1 MTEHTTSDNSE
12 LDNFSPGDTG
22 PGGAGP
28 ESGPPESGPPESGPP
43 GDARAGLPGGEAPAP
58 GGGTAAAERGVGR
71 LKYAGVGPPRAPEPR
86 AKLSGADVT
95 ALGSLEA
102 EILGLLWR
110 IGRPATGM
118 EVMEASLYA
127 RRAQGQE
134 PASFATIATTLR
146 RLAEKGVL
154 LSEKA
159 GRGEK
164 GASRTPVYTP
174 LVGREEMAARIL
186 DNVSRTL
193 LGQPLHGLLPR
204 LLGGLRGDR
213 QGRKTTEDARESEEV
228 RRLLRALEEAAGE
241 RQDNEG
247 PA

>member
-1 MTEHTTSDNSE
+1 MTEHAAPENGPPDDMNPGGSNPGGS
-12 LDNFSPGDTG
+12 NPGD
-22 PGGAGP
+22 PHPAG
-28 ESGPPESGPPESGPP
+28 
-43 GDARAGLPGGEAPAP
+43 
-58 GGGTAAAERGVGR
+58 GVGR
-71 LKYAGVGPPRAPEPR
+71 LKHAGVGPPRAPAPR
-86 AKLSGADVT
+86 GRLSGADVT

-102 EILGLLWR
+102 ELLGLLWR

-146 RLAEKGVL
+146 RLSEKGVL

-159 GRGEK
+159 GKGEP

-204 LLGGLRGDR
+204 LLGGLRPDQPGEAINGDA
-213 QGRKTTEDARESEEV
+213 GESDEV

-241 RQDNEG
+241 AKENED
-247 PA
+247 A